1 MRKIAI
7 STNEAPRPVGNYSQA
22 ISTQNLVFISGQIG
36 LEPKTGKICSSK
48 FEKQLN
54 QVFQNLSA
62 ICKGSGHTLNDIAK
76 MTVYLSDLND
86 TQALNQLIPKF
97 FNNPFPARAVVG
109 ASKLPLDALVEIEA
123 IIEKT

>member
-22 ISTQNLVFISGQIG
+22 ISTQNLIFISGQIG
-36 LEPKTGKICSSK
+36 LEPKTGRICSSE

-62 ICKGSGHTLNDIAK
+62 ICEGSGHTLDDIAK
-76 MTVYLSDLND
+76 MTVYLSDLNN
-86 TQALNQLIPKF
+86 TQTLNLLIPKF
-97 FNNPFPARAVVG
+97 FNTPYPARAVVG
-109 ASKLPLDALVEIEA
+109 ASKLPLDALVEIDA
-123 IIEKT
+123 IIEKA